1 LFSSSSSSSSFF
13 FCSNYFAFWQR
24 SIINPPN
31 MHTREREKIACVN
44 HKSTSPTKACPSTCF
59 FLVPHNKLKMMGKE
73 EKRSTIFNQ
82 GSIIYISNEEERK
95 EKKRKE
101 KKRKEKKRKG
111 KAVEPKQKQGAPI
124 LPSRVQSRA
133 WISENYT
140 PAAAQQSSLALP
152 IPQPQPL

>member
-1 LFSSSSSSSSFF
+1 LFSSSSSSSSSFF

-73 EKRSTIFNQ
+73 EKRSTNFNQ

-95 EKKRKE
+95 EKKKE
-101 KKRKEKKRKG
+101 RQWSRSKSRERPSCPPESSPVHGFQKTTGQQQRSSRRSLSRSL
-111 KAVEPKQKQGAPI
+111 KA
-124 LPSRVQSRA
+124 
-133 WISENYT
+133 
-140 PAAAQQSSLALP
+140 
-152 IPQPQPL
+152 QPQPL